1 MTMADPGSATPTA
14 APSTPA
20 NATTGGSAGLAI
32 AAVLTAYHPD
42 ERLAAVVEAALLT
55 CDAVIVADNTPAD
68 SGSMAEKLDDPRVKV
83 LRSGRNLGVAAAL
96 NLGVA
101 ALPADAAAVL
111 FLDQDSVLPAELV
124 HGLAAHLDDPSIGV
138 IGPAAVEVGSGTAY
152 ESLSGLHK
160 EVSNR
165 YAVITSGM
173 VVRRS
178 CFDLVPE
185 FREDFFVDYVDVDF
199 CLKLRRAGVRV
210 VRDKSLV
217 LPHSIGDGREH
228 KVLGRTVKV
237 IHYPAWRHYWTA
249 RNGVILIR
257 EHGLRQ
263 PGFALTNALF
273 MARWLVVTALFEP
286 KRRTHVPAF
295 LRGLLNGLT
304 GRTTLKYLP
313 GGAEYRPAGGGAT
326 TTTAATAE
334 A

>member
-1 MTMADPGSATPTA
+1 MTEADPGSAGLS
-14 APSTPA
+14 APTPA
-20 NATTGGSAGLAI
+20 GMAT

-55 CDAVIVADNTPAD
+55 CGAVIVADNTPAE
-68 SGSMAEKLDDPRVKV
+68 SSSMAEKLDDPRVTV

-101 ALPADAAAVL
+101 AVPADAEAVL
-111 FLDQDSVLPAELV
+111 FLDQDSILPPELV
-124 HGLAAHLDDPSIGV
+124 HGLVAHLADPGIGV
-138 IGPAAVEVGSGTAY
+138 IGPAAVEAGSGTAY

-173 VVRRS
+173 VVRRG
-178 CFDLVPE
+178 CFDLVPA

-199 CLKLRRAGVRV
+199 CLRLRRAGVRV

-228 KVLGRTVKV
+228 KVLGKTVKV

-263 PGFALTNALF
+263 PGFAVTNALF
-273 MARWLVVTALFEP
+273 MARWLTVTALFEP

-304 GRTTLKYLP
+304 GRVASAYLP
-313 GGAEYRPAGGGAT
+313 AGAEYRPAGS
-326 TTTAATAE
+326 AAAAKTQP
-334 A
+334 

>member
-1 MTMADPGSATPTA
+1 MTMADPGPAGLPATAPA
-14 APSTPA
+14 A
-20 NATTGGSAGLAI
+20 ATTIPPI

-55 CDAVIVADNTPAD
+55 CAAVIVADNTPAD
-68 SGSMAEKLDDPRVKV
+68 ASSMAEKLDDPRVTV

-101 ALPADAAAVL
+101 ALPDDTAAVL
-111 FLDQDSVLPAELV
+111 FLDQDSILPPELV
-124 HGLAAHLDDPSIGV
+124 HGLIAHLDDPSIGV
-138 IGPAAVEVGSGTAY
+138 VGPAAVEAGSGSAY
-152 ESLSGLHK
+152 ESLAGLHK

-173 VVRRS
+173 IVRRS
-178 CFDLVPE
+178 CFDLVPA

-199 CLKLRRAGVRV
+199 CLRLRRAGVRV

-228 KVLGRTVKV
+228 KVLGLTVRV
-237 IHYPAWRHYWTA
+237 THYPAWRHYWTA
-249 RNGVILIR
+249 RNGMILIR
-257 EHGLRQ
+257 EQGLRQ
-263 PGFALTNALF
+263 PGFGLTNALF
-273 MARWLVVTALFEP
+273 MGRWLVNTALFEP

-304 GRTTLKYLP
+304 NRANLEYLP
-313 GGAEYRPAGGGAT
+313 GGAEYRAT
-326 TTTAATAE
+326 TNL
-334 A
+334 